1 MSHLQHAHIQ
11 SIRGAST
18 VQQSA
23 RCAAFAHRLDR
34 RPAYAPQMAGYNIPA
49 RAARAAGAAR
59 TKRMDTAEPMAGEKK
74 SRKASKE
81 IRKQQ
86 LIEATIDSLAKRG
99 YAETTLANV
108 ADGAKLS
115 RGIVNFHFESK
126 ENLLIATLQFMADEY
141 AQHWSAALEKAGPS
155 AAERMWAL
163 VAADFDRRMTTK
175 RKLAAWCAFWGE
187 AKSRPT
193 YQALCGA
200 RDLKYQRT
208 FEELCAE
215 MKVEGG
221 YGYDAEAAALAICS
235 SMEGLWLRLMMSD
248 GLTREAAHKA
258 AIECIIGFF
267 PKHIGREGPINT

>member
-1 MSHLQHAHIQ
+1 MEGYERAG
-11 SIRGAST
+11 RAM
-18 VQQSA
+18 
-23 RCAAFAHRLDR
+23 
-34 RPAYAPQMAGYNIPA
+34 RPA
-49 RAARAAGAAR
+49 GATR
-59 TKRMDTAEPMAGEKK
+59 TKMMDTAEPMAGEKK

-141 AQHWSAALEKAGPS
+141 AQHWSTALEKAGPS

-258 AIECIIGFF
+258 AVECLVGFF
-267 PKHIGREGPINT
+267 PKHIGREGPIKT

>member
-1 MSHLQHAHIQ
+1 MSRSMHRHNTGFGGEPTQRRRQ
-11 SIRGAST
+11 T
-18 VQQSA
+18 
-23 RCAAFAHRLDR
+23 CAATAHRLDSH
-34 RPAYAPQMAGYNIPA
+34 PAYAPQIERHNSTECV
-49 RAARAAGAAR
+49 RHLAGAMR
-59 TKRMDTAEPMAGEKK
+59 TKNMDTAEPMADEKK

-86 LIEATIDSLAKRG
+86 LIEATIDSLARRG

-126 ENLLIATLQFMADEY
+126 EKLLIATLQFMADEY
-141 AQHWSAALEKAGPS
+141 AQHWSTALEKAGAS
-155 AAERMWAL
+155 AAERIWAL
-163 VAADFDRRMTTK
+163 VAADFNRKMTTK

-215 MKVEGG
+215 MKAEGD
-221 YGYDAEAAALAICS
+221 YAYDAEAAALAICS
-235 SMEGLWLRLMMSD
+235 AMEGLWLRLMMND

-258 AIECIIGFF
+258 AIECIVGFF
-267 PKHIGREGPINT
+267 PKHIDRDGPTRK